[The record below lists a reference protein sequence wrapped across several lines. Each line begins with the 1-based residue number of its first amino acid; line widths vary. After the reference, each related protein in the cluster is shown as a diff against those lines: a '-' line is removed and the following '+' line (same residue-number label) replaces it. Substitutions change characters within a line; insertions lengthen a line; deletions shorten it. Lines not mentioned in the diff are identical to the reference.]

1 MILSKKNERKKDNKV
16 LIASDGY
23 SAFLFLDGRGYEVK
37 SFSFRAKDF
46 GDIELDI
53 DCLKLSTPSD
63 GIGSFCS
70 YVEGALGYKLKEG

>member
-53 DCLKLSTPSD
+53 NCLKLSIPSD